1 MLVRELGGMWVLAG
15 GLVWWWVVSRDDVK
29 VVVMVG
35 LMDIALA
42 VSVVGGVS
50 IIRWVGLIWWIGF
63 RYGGELRV
71 RGKQSV
77 CVFPILFDDIVREIK
92 IAMCAIVY
100 LMC

>member
-1 MLVRELGGMWVLAG
+1 M
-15 GLVWWWVVSRDDVK
+15 
-29 VVVMVG
+29 
-35 LMDIALA
+35 
-42 VSVVGGVS
+42 S
-50 IIRWVGLIWWIGF
+50 IIGWVGLIGWIGF